1 LISFER
7 AIISID
13 GNEAIDYIFDHKLFD
28 KLWLVN
34 RFKVVVNSSTTKVEL
49 ESIANKEKREYL
61 MKGYEHIPIEAVL
74 RVGSGSDGVLDPYK
88 APWRPKPIEKVA
100 FLNSLIRQKKMAISD
115 ASKLLWLMHSN
126 FVISENK
133 LITRMIRLCEIE
145 FGYAHTEILTS
156 SQFESL
162 LNELLANDEFC
173 RFHSQDTLR
182 PFSSL
187 G

>member
-1 LISFER
+1 MISFER

-13 GNEAIDYIFDHKLFD
+13 GDEAIDYIFDHKLFD

-34 RFKVVVNSSTTKVEL
+34 RFKVIVNSSTMKVEL

-61 MKGYEHIPIEAVL
+61 MKGFEHIPIEAVL
-74 RVGSGSDGVLDPYK
+74 RVGSGSDGLLDPYK

-100 FLNSLIRQKKMAISD
+100 FLNSLIKQKKMAIVD

-126 FVISENK
+126 FVVSENE
-133 LITRMIRLCEIE
+133 LIIRMIELCQIE
-145 FGYAHTEILTS
+145 FGYSHTEILTS
-156 SQFESL
+156 NQFGSL

-173 RFHSQDTLR
+173 KYHSQDTLR
-182 PFSSL
+182 PFISL